1 MSITDRLNY
10 VKMKARHQALL
21 LPWYKKW
28 WGIVIIICIIIIFAI
43 VIFSTVYVVK
53 KIQEIRSG
61 QDIETIEKRGEEYF
75 QNIKGDGSNYM
86 LGVPRNSDKS
96 TIEIIQFGN
105 FSCQYSAISA
115 PAIKKLVEEKPDQ
128 IRLIYRDYPG
138 QESIILA
145 LGARCAG
152 EQNKFWEM
160 HDMLFEF
167 QDDLSTLLEDEEKRE
182 FLIQMSELLDLNK
195 EQFTKCLD
203 EKKYLD
209 KIKRDYDDGNKLQIL
224 GTPTWFINGYQITG
238 ALDED
243 ALKTMLSGLI
253 K

>member
-10 VKMKARHQALL
+10 AKMKARHQKML

-28 WGIVIIICIIIIFAI
+28 WGVVIIIFAIIIFAI
-43 VIFSTVYVVK
+43 VIFSTFYVVQ
-53 KIQEIRSG
+53 KIEEIKSG
-61 QDIETIEKRGEEYF
+61 RDAETIEKLGAEYF
-75 QNIKGDGSNYM
+75 RNIKGDGSNFL
-86 LGVPRNSDKS
+86 LGVPRNSEKNA
-96 TIEIIQFGN
+96 IEIIEFGN

-138 QESIILA
+138 QESIILS

-152 EQNKFWEM
+152 EQGKFWEM
-160 HDMLFEF
+160 HDMLFEL
-167 QDDLSTLLEDEEKRE
+167 QDDMSTLLEDSERRD
-182 FLIQMSELLDLNK
+182 FLIQIAEILKIDTTK
-195 EQFTKCLD
+195 FTACID
-203 EKKYLD
+203 DKKYISQ
-209 KIKRDYDDGNKLQIL
+209 IKKDYDDGEKLKIQ

-238 ALDED
+238 ALDEE
-243 ALKTMLSGLI
+243 ALRTMLSGLI